1 MTTPDDEL
9 LSSYHFDLPSD
20 RIASRPLAD
29 RAASRLL
36 CLTRDKPS
44 PVHRRFRDL
53 PSLLREGDTLVVNDT
68 KVFPARLYGEKAET
82 GGRVEVLLSRAEPE
96 GTWIALLGTSKPARP
111 GGRIV
116 FGGTATGFA
125 EPFFAT
131 VVERVEDEPGAYRL
145 RFDGDVLRYAE
156 ANGHI
161 PLPPYLTRGDDHDDK
176 ERYQTVYAD
185 PTQVGA
191 VAAPTAGFHFDE
203 ALLAEVRARGVSLV
217 RCTLHV
223 GPGTFL
229 PVRDDDVRA
238 HRMHAEP
245 YALSE
250 AAATTLNETR
260 ARGGRIIAVGTTS
273 VRTLESSFSEEHGRL
288 IAGNGLTRLFVR
300 PGYRFRAVDA
310 LVTNFHLPESTL
322 LMLVA
327 ALVGR
332 ERILAAYR
340 EAIDEGY
347 RFYSYG
353 DACFLET
360 LDEARA

>member
-1 MTTPDDEL
+1 MTRED
-9 LSSYHFDLPSD
+9 
-20 RIASRPLAD
+20 AG
-29 RAASRLL
+29 
-36 CLTRDKPS
+36 
-44 PVHRRFRDL
+44 PVHRQFRDL
-53 PSLLREGDTLVVNDT
+53 PSLLREGDALVVNDT
-68 KVFPARLYGEKAET
+68 RVFPARLYGEKAET
-82 GGRVEVLLSRAEPE
+82 GGRVEVLLSRAEPD
-96 GTWIALLGTSKPARP
+96 GTWVALLGASKPARP

-131 VVERVEDEPGAYRL
+131 VLERVEDEPGAYRL
-145 RFDGDVLRYAE
+145 QFHGDVLCYAE
-156 ANGHI
+156 AHGHV
-161 PLPPYLTRGDDHDDK
+161 PLPPYLTRTDDDEDK
-176 ERYQTVYAD
+176 QRYQTVYAD
-185 PTQVGA
+185 PSHRGA

-250 AAATTLNETR
+250 YAASTLNETR
-260 ARGGRIIAVGTTS
+260 ANGGRIVAVGTTS
-273 VRTLESSFSEEHGRL
+273 VRTLESSFSTEKGQL
-288 IAGNGLTRLFVR
+288 VAGSGLTRLFIR

-340 EAIDEGY
+340 EAVDEGY

-353 DACFLET
+353 DACFLEVRT
-360 LDEARA
+360 EARS